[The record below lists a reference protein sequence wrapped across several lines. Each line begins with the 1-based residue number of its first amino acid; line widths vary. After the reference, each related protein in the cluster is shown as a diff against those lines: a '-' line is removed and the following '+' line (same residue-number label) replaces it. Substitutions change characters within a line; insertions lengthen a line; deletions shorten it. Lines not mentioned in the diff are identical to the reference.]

1 MGGRSDEGV
10 DYRVR
15 RTGAGRKLRKKSPA
29 EAGLKAPAV
38 KVGGGTNIANELV
51 ARSDPNGHTVWMGG
65 SSQAATRG
73 LHGAFSCAPCNQR
86 RP

>member
-15 RTGAGRKLRKKSPA
+15 RI
-29 EAGLKAPAV
+29 KAPAV
-38 KVGGGTNIANELV
+38 NVGGGTNIAKELV
-51 ARSDPNGHTVWMGG
+51 ARSDPNGHTVLMGG